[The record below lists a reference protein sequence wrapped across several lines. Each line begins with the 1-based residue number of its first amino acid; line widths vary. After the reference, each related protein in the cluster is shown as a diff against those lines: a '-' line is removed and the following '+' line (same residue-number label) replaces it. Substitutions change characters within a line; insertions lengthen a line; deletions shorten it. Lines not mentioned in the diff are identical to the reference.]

1 MEVFMHFQFRSFL
14 PENISFRAIH
24 KTHISSAAPDH
35 HDYHPHY
42 ELYYF
47 DKPVK
52 QDIVI
57 NGQLICVDRPCVII
71 SAPFSIHGMSLTDAV
86 STEFERF
93 ILYFDNR
100 FLSSFNEALLPMSVF
115 HKSANCIYPLTDADN
130 STIKQLFDL
139 LLAAAEH
146 RAECCA
152 YFAAI
157 VNSVVRFVPPEKRI
171 TKGTSSHYI
180 ADVLEY
186 IYENK
191 NTAVNADTISD
202 TFHVSRA
209 KLDRD
214 FRKYVGQSIHK
225 TVIDCRLN
233 YASELLVST
242 DMQIR
247 EIATIC
253 GFESEYYFYAFFKR
267 NTGKTPSSVR
277 KTKTFRQM

>member
-1 MEVFMHFQFRSFL
+1 MHFQFRSFL
-14 PENISFRAIH
+14 PENTSFRAMH
-24 KTHISSAAPDH
+24 KTQISSTAPDH

-47 DKPVK
+47 DKFVK
-52 QDIVI
+52 QDVVI
-57 NGQLICVDRPCVII
+57 NGQLVCVDQPCVII
-71 SAPFSIHGMSLTDAV
+71 SAPFSIHGMSLTGAT
-86 STEFERF
+86 STDFERYV
-93 ILYFDNR
+93 LYFDDR
-100 FLSSFNEALLPMSVF
+100 FLASFNDSLLPLGTLR
-115 HKSANCIYPLTDADN
+115 KSSNCVYPLTEEQN
-130 STIKQLFDL
+130 HTVKQLFEL
-139 LLAAAEH
+139 LLSASEH
-146 RAECCA
+146 YPECCA

-171 TKGTSSHYI
+171 TKSSASYYI
-180 ADVLEY
+180 VDVLKY

-191 NTAVNADTISD
+191 NTSVNADTISEQ
-202 TFHVSRA
+202 FHVSRA

-214 FRKYVGQSIHK
+214 FRKFVGQSIHK

-233 YASELLVST
+233 YATELLTGT

-267 NTGKTPSSVR
+267 NTGKTPSAVR
-277 KTKTFRQM
+277 KTKAFGQM